1 MRASEIELSWGTT
14 MKSMKFSH
22 DGKNYTV
29 KGEWDKK
36 TFTAQAFA
44 GKKAASSPFA
54 VVKEKVKGS
63 VLADD
68 AALEDAV
75 MDSAKSEVIAGD
87 YNPDED

>member
-1 MRASEIELSWGTT
+1 
-14 MKSMKFSH
+14 MKTMKFSH

-44 GKKAASSPFA
+44 GKKEASSPFA
-54 VVKEKVKGS
+54 VVKEKLKDG
-63 VLADD
+63 VLANDE
-68 AALEDAV
+68 ALEEAV

-87 YNPDED
+87 YSPE